1 MDSEYSKN
9 ELGEILEKIR
19 KKYLSKVDHSN
30 GTKGCTCNMELI
42 NTNTTNYI
50 NDIYIN
56 DIYINNNYINNNYI
70 INNYINNNY
79 VYCSV

>member
-9 ELGEILEKIR
+9 ELAEILEKKR
-19 KKYLSKVDHSN
+19 KRYLSKVDHSN

-50 NDIYIN
+50 N
-56 DIYINNNYINNNYI
+56 NNYINNNYI

>member
-42 NTNTTNYI
+42 NTNTNYI

-56 DIYINNNYINNNYI
+56 NNYINNNYINNNYI